1 MGRQQLGP
9 QEVPMWEARQ
19 QEALSGKLAELR
31 IYLFLRGKTMFTAG
45 LLCAGCFTDMI
56 AFNLHNRHVGGC

>member
-1 MGRQQLGP
+1 
-9 QEVPMWEARQ
+9 MWEARQ